1 MHYDYIFLLLKSEF
15 TLKLRIKHGHIKSA
29 LVTSAVGYRLTLLF
43 NFFALCM
50 LGFSIYYIMI
60 NEKKN

>member
-29 LVTSAVGYRLTLLF
+29 LVNISSWISF
-43 NFFALCM
+43 N
-50 LGFSIYYIMI
+50 SSV
-60 NEKKN
+60 